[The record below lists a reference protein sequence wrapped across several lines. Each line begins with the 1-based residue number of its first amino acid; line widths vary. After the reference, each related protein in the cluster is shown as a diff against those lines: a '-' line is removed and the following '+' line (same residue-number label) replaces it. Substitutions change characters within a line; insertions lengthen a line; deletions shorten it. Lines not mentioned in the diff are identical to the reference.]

1 MSKIKIG
8 DKVSVL
14 DEPIAGVVVSIQG
27 NEVTIASEDGFD
39 MTFFSNELV
48 KEQSDSLLV
57 PSYEDVEKNLQHKE
71 VFKKKPKRPIAKPKE
86 KQIPPMEVDLHVH
99 KLVKST
105 KGMTNHQI
113 VTLQL
118 DTAKGQLDFAI
129 GKRIPRIVFIHGV
142 GQGVLKEELKYLFGR
157 YDNVRISDADYKK
170 YGLGAMEVYIVQ
182 NPKNGLFV

>member
-1 MSKIKIG
+1 MSAIQVG

-14 DEPIAGVVVSIQG
+14 DEPIEGTVISIQE
-27 NEVTIASEDGFD
+27 NVVTIVSEDGFD
-39 MTFFSNELV
+39 MTFLMEELV
-48 KEQSDSLLV
+48 KEQSDNFIV
-57 PSYEDVEKNLQHKE
+57 PSYEEVQKNLQEKE
-71 VFKKKPKRPIAKPKE
+71 IFKKKPKRPITKSKE
-86 KQIPPMEVDLHVH
+86 RHLPPMEVDLHIH

-105 KGMTNHQI
+105 KGMSNHEI

-118 DTAKGQLDFAI
+118 DTAKRQLDFAI

-142 GQGVLKEELKYLFGR
+142 GQGILKEELKYLFGR

-182 NPKNGLFV
+182 NPRNL